1 MLSKYSEG
9 LKNSEDHLSN
19 AVIATYINFK
29 ENLSKKEISFVE
41 EHIGRCNE
49 CRKRLSE
56 MKEEDLEIDADKELQ
71 NYKIARIQDYGRNKY
86 YTWAAAAMIFIVLGI
101 YFYFLPEKQV
111 TVENKKP
118 LFDSVTISE
127 NTQIVEAPT
136 EKEEAKNIV
145 KKYNQEDFAVNNVLE
160 NFVDRNVR
168 SESSVKIMA
177 PQIGD
182 TLAVPIKFE
191 WESEKGN
198 YTFELVNNRNKQIS
212 KEVLSNNHLVYNEKL
227 NPGLYYW
234 KILVD
239 NKLEMVGEFYIL
251 R

>member
-9 LKNSEDHLSN
+9 LKNSEEHLSN
-19 AVIATYINFK
+19 AVIATYINLK
-29 ENLSKKEISFVE
+29 ENLSEKEISFIE
-41 EHIGRCNE
+41 NHINKCDD
-49 CRKRLSE
+49 CRRRLNE
-56 MKEEDLEIDADKELQ
+56 MKEEDLEIDTDKELE
-71 NYKIARIQDYGRNKY
+71 NYKISRIQDYGRNKY

-111 TVENKKP
+111 TVENKEP

-127 NTQIVEAPT
+127 DTQIVEAPP

-168 SESSVKIMA
+168 SENRVKIIA

-182 TLAVPIKFE
+182 TLTVPTNFE
-191 WESEKGN
+191 WKSEKGN
-198 YTFELVNNRNKQIS
+198 YVFELVNNRNKRIS
-212 KEVLSNNHLVYNEKL
+212 EQSLTDNHLAYKEKL
-227 NPGLYYW
+227 NSGLYYW

-239 NKLEMVGEFYIL
+239 NKLEAVGKFFIK
-251 R
+251 